1 MAMATR
7 SAPIRVLFVTI
18 KLDLPSAFLLTGGS
32 QPVNRERIV
41 RPSTYNA
48 ATLHRRLRSEIRG
61 VFPAEMRGAR
71 GSFCGRAGPGRD
83 HPAIV
88 KLRAL
93 IERVAPTE
101 VTVLIT
107 GESGTGK
114 EVVAQAI
121 HALSPRSLLP
131 FVAVNCAAIP
141 HDLLESEMFGHERGA
156 FTGAAGSRHGLL
168 TTADRGTLFLDEIGE
183 LPNGLQAKLLRVLED
198 GEVRP
203 VGSDRATRV
212 SVRVIAASNVD
223 LAKAVEKGVF
233 REDLFYRLQ
242 VVPIVIPP
250 IRERRSDIP
259 LLTEYFLDRVRGR
272 TPGRDLAI
280 SREAMV
286 ALWSYDWPGNVRE
299 LEHMVERL
307 AILCEG
313 STIDTPILPESLV
326 VGARPATAPIPV
338 RLGEAGVNLN
348 NLVRELEGRLI
359 REYILDAN
367 RGGESACIKPRK
379 IETLMVFARLYYVLL
394 ALVHYFVL
402 DNAPERKRRAGWRS
416 FQKSEEIAGC
426 ASAIVQLRVSR
437 PENVAKACIFSSLFL
452 GYAPSSIFG

>member
-1 MAMATR
+1 MRRLLFAACGVVQGV
-7 SAPIRVLFVTI
+7 SFQPKFAEPEAPFAVQRVLV
-18 KLDLPSAFLLTGGS
+18 
-32 QPVNRERIV
+32 
-41 RPSTYNA
+41 
-48 ATLHRRLRSEIRG
+48 
-61 VFPAEMRGAR
+61 GA
-71 GSFCGRAGPGRD
+71 

-121 HALSPRSLLP
+121 HALSPRCDQP

-168 TTADRGTLFLDEIGE
+168 ATADRGTIFLDEIGE
-183 LPNGLQAKLLRVLED
+183 MPNGLQAKLLRVLED
-198 GEVRP
+198 GAVRP

-212 SVRVIAASNVD
+212 NVRVIAASNVD
-223 LAKAVEKGVF
+223 LGDAVERGVF
-233 REDLFYRLQ
+233 RADLFYRLQ

-250 IRERRSDIP
+250 MRERRSDIP
-259 LLTEYFLDRVRGR
+259 LLTEFFLDRIRER
-272 TPGRDLAI
+272 TPGRDLTI

-307 AILCEG
+307 AILSED

-326 VGARPATAPIPV
+326 VSVRPPTPAIPV
-338 RLGEAGVNLN
+338 RLGEGGVNLN
-348 NLVRELEGRLI
+348 NLVRELEGR
-359 REYILDAN
+359 YINDALKQS
-367 RGGESACIKPRK
+367 GGNKQAA
-379 IETLMVFARLYYVLL
+379 ARLLGL
-394 ALVHYFVL
+394 
-402 DNAPERKRRAGWRS
+402 KRTTFAAKLRRCGV
-416 FQKSEEIAGC
+416 IAT
-426 ASAIVQLRVSR
+426 ASSD
-437 PENVAKACIFSSLFL
+437 ESDED
-452 GYAPSSIFG
+452 

>member
-1 MAMATR
+1 MSFQPKCAER
-7 SAPIRVLFVTI
+7 EAPFAVERVLV
-18 KLDLPSAFLLTGGS
+18 G
-32 QPVNRERIV
+32 
-41 RPSTYNA
+41 
-48 ATLHRRLRSEIRG
+48 
-61 VFPAEMRGAR
+61 
-71 GSFCGRAGPGRD
+71 D

-272 TPGRDLAI
+272 TPGRI
-280 SREAMV
+280 SQSAARR
-286 ALWSYDWPGNVRE
+286 WSRYG
-299 LEHMVERL
+299 L
-307 AILCEG
+307 
-313 STIDTPILPESLV
+313 TIGRATCASSSIWSSAWRSC
-326 VGARPATAPIPV
+326 ARV
-338 RLGEAGVNLN
+338 RLSTL
-348 NLVRELEGRLI
+348 RF
-359 REYILDAN
+359 
-367 RGGESACIKPRK
+367 CPR
-379 IETLMVFARLYYVLL
+379 AWSL
-394 ALVHYFVL
+394 ALARRRPRFRSGL
-402 DNAPERKRRAGWRS
+402 AKPE
-416 FQKSEEIAGC
+416 
-426 ASAIVQLRVSR
+426 
-437 PENVAKACIFSSLFL
+437 
-452 GYAPSSIFG
+452 

>member
-1 MAMATR
+1 VSFQPKFAEHE
-7 SAPIRVLFVTI
+7 APFAVERVLV
-18 KLDLPSAFLLTGGS
+18 G
-32 QPVNRERIV
+32 
-41 RPSTYNA
+41 
-48 ATLHRRLRSEIRG
+48 
-61 VFPAEMRGAR
+61 
-71 GSFCGRAGPGRD
+71 D

-93 IERVAPTE
+93 VERVAPAE

-114 EVVAQAI
+114 EVVARAI
-121 HALSPRSLLP
+121 HALSPRSHQP

-168 TTADRGTLFLDEIGE
+168 TTADRGTIFLDEIGE
-183 LPNGLQAKLLRVLED
+183 MPNGLQAKLLRVLED

-212 SVRVIAASNVD
+212 NVRVIAASNID
-223 LAKAVEKGVF
+223 LGKAVEKAVF
-233 REDLFYRLQ
+233 RADLFYRLQ

-250 IRERRSDIP
+250 LRERRSDIP
-259 LLTEYFLDRVRGR
+259 LLTEFFLDRVRER
-272 TPGRDLAI
+272 TPGRTIAI

-307 AILCEG
+307 AILCED
-313 STIDTPILPESLV
+313 STIDTPLLPESLLA
-326 VGARPATAPIPV
+326 GARPATAPVPV
-338 RLGEAGVNLN
+338 RLGEGGVNLN

-359 REYILDAN
+359 NDALKQS
-367 RGGESACIKPRK
+367 GGNKQAA
-379 IETLMVFARLYYVLL
+379 ARLLGL
-394 ALVHYFVL
+394 
-402 DNAPERKRRAGWRS
+402 KRTTFSAKLRRCGVIATASSDEG
-416 FQKSEEIAGC
+416 EED
-426 ASAIVQLRVSR
+426 
-437 PENVAKACIFSSLFL
+437 
-452 GYAPSSIFG
+452 